1 MSTLIALTHVF
12 EQRFE
17 RHVLLPTHW
26 LRLHPAPH
34 TRASVR
40 AWSLKVDAEP
50 HFLNWVRDPYENH
63 QARLDLPEPVAS
75 FRLTMDLLA
84 DLKPVNPFNFLVEP
98 YAARY
103 PFEYPEQL
111 LKELNPYLHLP
122 EAGPRLARYLTQM
135 KPEPGYLVKML
146 GDLTQRVHKSLAIL
160 GSAQPG
166 PVDLEAVLARGQ
178 GSPWESAW
186 LLTVVFRSLGLAAR
200 FTSGYRVLLQTGA
213 IAGSGDVP
221 PPPDSAALHAWSE
234 VFIPGAGWIGLDPSG
249 GIYTHEGYIP
259 LASTPD
265 PLRALPWAEVE
276 PEAGEAPCPRPR
288 PLRVEERIQV
298 RRMLPT
304 PAPDPYS
311 ASQWVAIQAITDHVE
326 QRLEAEKLWLAMA
339 PTVSFTAAAPY
350 AAEWTTQALG
360 PWKRGA
366 AEELLAA
373 LRQGIAPG
381 GVPIEGQGEW
391 YSGES
396 LPRWRFGCFF
406 RADGQPIWRN
416 PDLLAVA
423 NPRGGW
429 YGGNSAVGNQDRG
442 DALALAKALA
452 ARLGFGP
459 EALMPAHEDP
469 LHELWRN
476 RTQIQFVPPAEALR
490 DPEQRQALA
499 SRLSETLLEPT
510 GYVLPLRWD
519 VATERWTTGSWRFRR
534 GGLYLLPG
542 ASPMGYRLPLESL
555 PASEEVA
562 GQDPERCPFDSRP
575 LLSEVYGET
584 TARLT
589 QYVPVATRLEVAD
602 PDAPASLIPRTAV
615 CVELRNGRIVLFLPP
630 LTHLEHWL
638 DLMAAIEAA
647 AAELGLPVVLEG
659 YDPPEDFRL
668 RRFSLEPEAGV
679 LKLRLPLAEKAAQLS
694 LYLEAAY
701 EQAAA
706 IGLLAERVSGAGRR
720 QPPGSGSEIVLG
732 GGQPALSP
740 FLSRPNLLPDLI
752 VYWQRH
758 PALSYFFAGRMVG
771 PSGPAPRPDEG
782 RDDALYELGIALSRL
797 PRDGVPGPWVFD
809 RALRHLLADPA
820 GDIHKAE
827 IRIDQLYGPD
837 RYSQRLGRIALA
849 SLETAPNARQAMVQ
863 GLLVRAL
870 IVHLAMHPGARELM
884 NHGPALH
891 DRFMLPGP
899 LFDDLREVLEDLER
913 SGLPLPLEWF
923 EPFLE
928 QRFPVLGVAR
938 MGDIRLELRAAHEP
952 WPLLAEEVVAG
963 GVTRFIDSA
972 NQRLQVRLS
981 GLTPG
986 HHVLVCNGRRVP
998 LQVGRERGQAVA
1010 GVRYKVCH
1018 LTSSLHPTV
1027 APVHSLVFDLL
1038 DGRTGQVLG
1047 GCTWFPARPDLVG
1060 AIGAPLAPPHPQ
1072 VGLPT
1077 PLRRL
1082 PPPISPPVW
1091 SFNGGFLEQ
1100 GSGARRLTPPMARAP
1115 ETFTYLLDLSLPAGS
1130 G

>member
-1 MSTLIALTHVF
+1 MSTLIALTHTF

-40 AWSLKVDAEP
+40 AWSLKVDTEP

-98 YAARY
+98 YASHFPFSY
-103 PFEYPEQL
+103 PDQL
-111 LKELNPYLHLP
+111 RKELNPYLLLP
-122 EAGPRLARYLTQM
+122 EAGPRLTRYLKHMRT
-135 KPEPGYLVKML
+135 EPGYLVKML
-146 GDLTQRVHKSLAIL
+146 GDVTLEVHKSLIIR

-166 PVDLEAVLARGQ
+166 AVDLETVLANGQ
-178 GSPWESAW
+178 CSPWESAW
-186 LLTVVFRSLGLAAR
+186 LLTLVFRSLGLAAR

-213 IAGSGDVP
+213 VAAGGDLP

-265 PLRALPWAEVE
+265 PLRALPWAE
-276 PEAGEAPCPRPR
+276 EAPDADAEPCPRTQ
-288 PLRVEERIQV
+288 PLWVKEQVQV
-298 RRMLPT
+298 RRLRPA

-311 ASQWVAIQAITDHVE
+311 ASQWAAIQAVTEHVE
-326 QRLEAEKLWLAMA
+326 QRLEDDKLWLAMA

-350 AAEWTTQALG
+350 APEWTSQALG

-373 LRQGIAPG
+373 MRNRIAPG
-381 GVPIEGQGEW
+381 GVPMEGQGEW
-391 YSGES
+391 YSGEP
-396 LPRWRFGCFF
+396 LPRWRFGCYF

-416 PDLLAVA
+416 PDLLAAA

-442 DALALAKALA
+442 DVLALAKALA
-452 ARLGFGP
+452 THLGFAQ
-459 EALMPAHEDP
+459 EALIPAHEDP

-476 RTQIQFVPPAEALR
+476 RAQIQFVPPAEALC

-499 SRLSETLLEPT
+499 MRLSQTLLEPT

-519 VATERWTTGSWRFRR
+519 TVTERWATGLWRFRR

-562 GQDPERCPFDSRP
+562 SQDPERCPFDSRP
-575 LLSEVYGET
+575 LLSEIHGET
-584 TARLT
+584 TARMT
-589 QYVPVATRLEVAD
+589 QYVPVAARPESAD
-602 PDAPASLIPRTAV
+602 PEQSPSLVPRTAV

-630 LTHLEHWL
+630 LAHLEHWL
-638 DLMAAIEAA
+638 DLVAAIEAA
-647 AAELGLPVVLEG
+647 AEALGLPVLLEG
-659 YDPPEDFRL
+659 YAPPEDFRL
-668 RRFSLEPEAGV
+668 HRFSLEPEAGV
-679 LKLRLPLAEKAAQLS
+679 LKLKLPPAEKASQLA
-694 LYLEAAY
+694 LYLDAAY
-701 EQAAA
+701 EQSSAL
-706 IGLLAERVSGAGRR
+706 GLLAERVSGDGRR
-720 QPPGSGSEIVLG
+720 QPPGGGSEIVLG
-732 GGQPALSP
+732 GGQPGLSP
-740 FLSRPNLLPDLI
+740 FLCRPSLLPDLI

-797 PRDGVPGPWVFD
+797 PQDGAPGPWVFD

-827 IRIDQLYGPD
+827 IRIDELYGPD
-837 RYSQRLGRIALA
+837 RYSQRLGRITLA
-849 SLETAPNARQAMVQ
+849 SLETAPNARQAQVQ
-863 GLLVRAL
+863 ALLVRA
-870 IVHLAMHPGARELM
+870 IMVHLAIRRGKRELV

-928 QRFPVLGVAR
+928 QRFPVLGMAR
-938 MGDIRLELRAAHEP
+938 IGDVRLELRAAHEP
-952 WPLLAEEVVAG
+952 WTLLAEEVVAG

-972 NQRLQVRLS
+972 NQRLQVTLS
-981 GLTPG
+981 GFTPG
-986 HHVLVCNGRRVP
+986 YHVLVCNGRRVP
-998 LQVGRERGQAVA
+998 LQTVRERGKAVA
-1010 GVRYKVCH
+1010 GVRFKIWNPP
-1018 LTSSLHPTV
+1018 SSLHPTV
-1027 APVHSLVFDLL
+1027 PPIHSLVFDLL

-1047 GCTWFPARPDLVG
+1047 GCTWFPARPEHIG
-1060 AIGAPLAPPHPQ
+1060 AMGAPLAPIPEQKGFP
-1072 VGLPT
+1072 LPF
-1077 PLRRL
+1077 LRK
-1082 PPPISPPVW
+1082 PPPITPPVW
-1091 SFNGGFLEQ
+1091 SFSGRFLEQ
-1100 GSGARRLTPPMARAP
+1100 GSGARRLTPPIARVP
-1115 ETFTYLLDLSLPAGS
+1115 ETFSYLLDLSLPG
-1130 G
+1130 